1 MKAFGI
7 FGLALVLFAILVFA
21 PYVKGYTEG
30 FADTTPTVTL
40 KPSAEARQ
48 QLEETQDIKEKVMAL
63 NGELETFK
71 KMLEDPSLSQQT
83 KDKIAKEITD
93 RQTQIATLTNQ
104 PTPSEVKQGFEDY
117 EEEFEG
123 VMSTDLEKNTKALDL
138 LQKATQS
145 PL

>member
-7 FGLALVLFAILVFA
+7 VGLALVLFLVLVLGPFA
-21 PYVKGYTEG
+21 RSFTEG
-30 FADTTPTVTL
+30 FADTTTTL
-40 KPSAEARQ
+40 KPSAEAKE
-48 QLEETQDIKEKVMAL
+48 QLEETKGIKEKVMAL
-63 NGELETFK
+63 NDELETFK
-71 KMLEDPSLSQQT
+71 KMLTDPSLTQQT
-83 KDKIAKEITD
+83 KDKITKEITD

-123 VMSTDLEKNTKALDL
+123 VISADLEKNTKGAEL

-145 PL
+145 SL